1 MGLNYVSSVSNSAAR
16 ALLRPPNKIMC
27 AQWTQQWSEYL
38 KQLVLFLYISILIKH
53 KRSREQLG
61 LFFVRLF
68 AQVIMR
74 YRHPSLVSAVNWFQ
88 KNRTLSETALTALHR
103 KVSVKKLKSAT

>member
-1 MGLNYVSSVSNSAAR
+1 
-16 ALLRPPNKIMC
+16 MC

-53 KRSREQLG
+53 KRSREQPG
-61 LFFVRLF
+61 LFFVSLF

-74 YRHPSLVSAVNWFQ
+74 YRHPSLSAVNWFQ
-88 KNRTLSETALTALHR
+88 KNRTLSETALTVLHR